1 MRSNGRIKLSTA
13 LEDTRGILY
22 CLLRLRGDEEPPLS
36 QRCSSAP
43 AHKHRCS
50 AVCVFQCS
58 SRHSWL
64 QLFVLHP
71 LSSSA
76 AHTHTHNLSAF
87 KTNMQLHKDA
97 YVHTPLHIPP
107 KHKNI
112 MLMRHTQMFLQSSLS
127 LSYFNSSLI
136 IFLSFKEPPSRNGS
150 CKISLREIRSIFMEP
165 YDTPPKSDV

>member
-1 MRSNGRIKLSTA
+1 MSNIYLPQPNADLFLDSTGLFFRICKCERWHQVRLNGRIKLSTV

-36 QRCSSAP
+36 QCSSAP

-71 LSSSA
+71 LSSPGA
-76 AHTHTHNLSAF
+76 HTHNLLAF
-87 KTNMQLHKDA
+87 KTNMQLHKDS
-97 YVHTPLHIPP
+97 YTLTHTPLHNPQNT
-107 KHKNI
+107 K
-112 MLMRHTQMFLQSSLS
+112 TV
-127 LSYFNSSLI
+127 
-136 IFLSFKEPPSRNGS
+136 
-150 CKISLREIRSIFMEP
+150 C
-165 YDTPPKSDV
+165 